1 MTYSPTLHKYAI
13 TFTFFRTSQKRYKS
27 KYIASYYLGDDYTGQ
42 QRYIVVLTEHANWPE
57 VKKKQR
63 K

>member
-27 KYIASYYLGDDYTGQ
+27 KYIASYYPGDDYTGQ
-42 QRYIVVLTEHANWPE
+42 QRYIVVLTEHAN
-57 VKKKQR
+57 
-63 K
+63 